1 MGESKTKKIISI
13 VLNTLLYL
21 FMGLC
26 VVSLLLVTLSKKKGD
41 DAINV
46 FGYQMRRVISPSM
59 EECEYTDVSDYD
71 IKSLR
76 VYTMIFIEAVPQDEA
91 KRNEWYGSL
100 KEGDVLTFKYTY
112 VRQEVI
118 THRIVDIDENGYGG
132 YIITLQGDNISS
144 PEGAMSQVI
153 DTSDEGSFNYVLGK
167 VVGQSY
173 ILGKTISILNSTAGM
188 VFLIIVPIIII
199 FGLEVVK
206 LVRLLTQDKR
216 EKRIEEQK
224 AKDEE
229 LEILRRK
236 IEQLENEKNNER

>member
-1 MGESKTKKIISI
+1 MESSKTKKTISI

-21 FMGLC
+21 FMGIC
-26 VVSLLLVTLSKKKGD
+26 VVSLLLVTISKKKGD

-59 EECEYTDVSDYD
+59 EACEYTDVSDFD

-76 VYTMIFIEAVPQDEA
+76 VDTMIFIEVLPEDEA
-91 KRNEWYGSL
+91 ERNAWYASL

-118 THRIVDIDENGYGG
+118 THRITEIKENGYGG
-132 YIITLQGDNISS
+132 YYITLQGDNISS
-144 PEGAMSQVI
+144 SEGAMSQEI
-153 DTSDEGSFNYVLGK
+153 NTSDETSFNYVLGK
-167 VVGQSY
+167 VVGQSF
-173 ILGKTISILNSTAGM
+173 ILGKTIAVLSSTAGM
-188 VFLIIVPIIII
+188 VFLIIVPILIV

-216 EKRIEEQK
+216 EKKIEEDK

-229 LEILRRK
+229 LELLRRK
-236 IEQLENEKNNER
+236 IEELEREKN